1 MNLFSVL
8 ALYLCGHRKL
18 IPDIAVVFQKGL
30 FRVKMQVKR
39 HLVLDF
45 VLYQVLVSWGLP
57 YSSDGKESAYN
68 AGDLGSV
75 PGSGR
80 SGEGNGNPLQNS
92 CLENPR
98 DRGAWRAKKS
108 QTRLSDNTHT
118 LVSRDPLLPCPVTHV
133 RIVPVTSAS
142 SPSQV

>member
-8 ALYLCGHRKL
+8 ALFLCGHIKL
-18 IPDIAVVFQKGL
+18 IPDIAVVLQKGL
-30 FRVKMQVKR
+30 FRVKMRVKR

-45 VLYQVLVSWGLP
+45 VLYQVMVSWGLP
-57 YSSDGKESAYN
+57 YSSDGKDSAYN

-80 SGEGNGNPLQNS
+80 SGEGNGNPLQYS

-98 DRGAWRAKKS
+98 DKGAWRVTVHGVTKS
-108 QTRLSDNTHT
+108 QT
-118 LVSRDPLLPCPVTHV
+118 
-133 RIVPVTSAS
+133 
-142 SPSQV
+142 